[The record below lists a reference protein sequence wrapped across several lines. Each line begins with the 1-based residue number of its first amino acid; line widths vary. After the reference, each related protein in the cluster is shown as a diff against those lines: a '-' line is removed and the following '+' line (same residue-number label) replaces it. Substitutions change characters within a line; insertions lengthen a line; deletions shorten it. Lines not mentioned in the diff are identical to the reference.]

1 MGGGCDTPPL
11 GGLSFA
17 AHRWVPQTGWFFMS
31 LFLAILELSWT
42 GRFWIFFWKF
52 RKFLRRQIFPKSIQR
67 GDPSIEK
74 SKKSKKAFFFL
85 LQIIFFLPKYEFYM
99 FSAFIW
105 GIKHVCSSKFFNF
118 CYFCQFWL
126 KSLVVQNF
134 WNFWKIFKKWH
145 YLNLSNAWNDDAMKN
160 KSIWGVHWWVTSNNL
175 LGGCI
180 TPPHVIRYREKPM

>member
-1 MGGGCDTPPL
+1 MWKKCKGEGKNTSLTLFYMGGCDTPPL

-42 GRFWIFFWKF
+42 GHFWNFFWKF
-52 RKFLRRQIFPKSIQR
+52 QKFSRRQIFPKSIQR
-67 GDPSIEK
+67 GDPSIQK
-74 SKKSKKAFFFL
+74 FKKSKKGIFL

-118 CYFCQFWL
+118 HFFCQILTKIIRRPKFL
-126 KSLVVQNF
+126 KFLKNF
-134 WNFWKIFKKWH
+134 QKMTWPGPFKCLK
-145 YLNLSNAWNDDAMKN
+145 
-160 KSIWGVHWWVTSNNL
+160 
-175 LGGCI
+175 
-180 TPPHVIRYREKPM
+180 

>member
-1 MGGGCDTPPL
+1 MGGCDTPPL

-42 GRFWIFFWKF
+42 GHFWNFFWKF
-52 RKFLRRQIFPKSIQR
+52 QKFSRRQIFPKSIQR
-67 GDPSIEK
+67 GDPSIQK
-74 SKKSKKAFFFL
+74 SKKSKKAFFL

-118 CYFCQFWL
+118 HFFCQILTKIIRRPKFL
-126 KSLVVQNF
+126 KFLKNF
-134 WNFWKIFKKWH
+134 QKMTLPGPFKCLK
-145 YLNLSNAWNDDAMKN
+145 
-160 KSIWGVHWWVTSNNL
+160 
-175 LGGCI
+175 
-180 TPPHVIRYREKPM
+180 